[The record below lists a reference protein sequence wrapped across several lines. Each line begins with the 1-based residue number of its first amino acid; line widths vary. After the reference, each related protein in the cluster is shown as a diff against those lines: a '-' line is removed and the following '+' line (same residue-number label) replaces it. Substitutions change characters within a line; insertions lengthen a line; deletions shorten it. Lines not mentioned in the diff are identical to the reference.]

1 MAYKVIFIRGYKTII
16 LKKAIAIELYKNNM
30 DQIQI
35 SQILKISQPMISN
48 YCNINQKIPLD
59 IQALAEKISKK
70 ILNNNKIDFLTCI
83 IYNEKF
89 EEGSYYIAE
98 KNEIISDEK
107 NKIIDNLVEAFSI
120 IKDREIRDLIPE
132 VKINIAMSKVD
143 AKDTDDIAAFLNGLI
158 ISDECIS
165 GYNSIK
171 FGKSK
176 HLSNLLIKLKD
187 KIDVNAIMNIA
198 YTKKIEKTSFII
210 GNLTRDFK
218 LKEQNKRFDILL
230 HKGDFGIEPCAYILG
245 KNAIDVANKLIKI
258 KEEIG

>member
-1 MAYKVIFIRGYKTII
+1 MAYNAIFIGGDKTII

-35 SQILKISQPMISN
+35 SKILKISQPMISN
-48 YCNINQKIPLD
+48 YCNKKQKIPLD
-59 IQALAEKISKK
+59 IKPIAEKISKK
-70 ILNNNKIDFLTCI
+70 ILNNNPINFLFCI
-83 IYNEKF
+83 TYNKKF
-89 EEGSYYIAE
+89 DEGDYYIAE

-107 NKIIDNLVEAFSI
+107 NKIIDNLLEAFLI
-120 IKDREIRDLIPE
+120 IKDKEIKDLIPE
-132 VKINIAMSKVD
+132 VKINIAMSKNN
-143 AKDTDDIAAFLNGLI
+143 AKDTNDIAAFLNGLI
-158 ISDECIS
+158 ISDESIS

-198 YTKKIEKTSFII
+198 YTKKIEKTNFII
-210 GNLTRDFK
+210 GNLTKDFK
-218 LKEQNKRFDILL
+218 LKEKKKQYDILL

-245 KNAIDVANKLIKI
+245 KNAIDVVNKLIKI